1 MQYPVDSRLDWLS
14 GLVLPPRCVLCG
26 ARGQRPCLDL
36 CGACETVLPPASPV
50 LQAGPVPLRA
60 TIAAFDYDHPV
71 DFLVHSLKY
80 RGHLATG
87 RVLGSLLASRVAP
100 FAGGVDAILPVPLH
114 PTRHA
119 ERGFN
124 QSAEIAGRVARLV
137 GRPVRPELAR
147 RIRDTRPQ
155 VGLEPAERRANL
167 AGAFAAGRVD
177 GLRIAVVDDVTTT
190 GSTLRQLAAVLRA
203 AGACSVDAW
212 CVARASAPGI
222 RRAGPAEPSPC
233 AGRMR

>member
-1 MQYPVDSRLDWLS
+1 MAAWVYRSLDRLS
-14 GLVLPPRCVLCG
+14 GLLLPPRCVLCG
-26 ARGQRPCLDL
+26 APGQRPCLDL
-36 CGACETVLPPASPV
+36 CRACETALPPARPAV
-50 LQAGPVPLRA
+50 LAGPAPLRA
-60 TIAAFDYDHPV
+60 TIAAFDYGHPV

-80 RGHLATG
+80 HGQLAMG
-87 RVLGSLLASRVAP
+87 RVLGSLLAGRVAP
-100 FAGGVDAILPVPLH
+100 FACAVDAIVPVPLH

-119 ERGFN
+119 GRGFN

-137 GRPVRPELAR
+137 GRPLRPELAR

-155 VGLEPAERRANL
+155 VGLEPADRRANL
-167 AGAFAAGRVD
+167 AGAFVACRAD

-190 GSTLRQLAAVLRA
+190 GTTLRLLAAALSA

-212 CVARASAPGI
+212 CVARTSAPGI
-222 RRAGPAEPSPC
+222 QRAGPVEPSPS